1 MAAYV
6 TAMPP
11 TSSLAGR
18 TAVVTGGSRGIGL
31 AIAEALLAAG
41 AGVVIAGRKAPALSA
56 AAQHLAPYGERLLT
70 VSANVGEPA
79 DRRALVDAAVE
90 RFGGLSILVNNAAAN
105 PVYGKLEDTEPWAF
119 DKIVQVNL
127 AAPFELAKLALPHLT
142 AGDRGDVVNVSS
154 IGGLRPEPGLGI
166 YSVSKAALNSL
177 TKVMAREWGPRGVR
191 VNAICPGLI
200 KTDFSEALW
209 SDERTAGHLVRNTP
223 LQRIGAP
230 EDIGAAVLALVTGA
244 GAYMTGHVLVADGGY
259 TV

>member
-1 MAAYV
+1 
-6 TAMPP
+6 MPSSP
-11 TSSLAGR
+11 TLAGR
-18 TAVVTGGSRGIGL
+18 TALVTGGSRGIGL
-31 AIAEALLAAG
+31 AIAEALLEAG
-41 AGVVIAGRKAPALSA
+41 ADIVIAGRKQPALSA
-56 AAQHLAPYGERLLT
+56 AAQHLTPYAEHLLT
-70 VSANVGEPA
+70 VSANVGDPE
-79 DRRALVDAAVE
+79 DRARLVDATVE

-105 PVYGKLEDTEPWAF
+105 PVYGKVEDTEPWAF
-119 DKIVQVNL
+119 DKIMQVNV

-142 AGDRGDVVNVSS
+142 AADRGDVVNVSS

-177 TKVMAREWGPRGVR
+177 TKVMAREWGPRGVH

-223 LQRIGAP
+223 LQRIGEPA
-230 EDIGAAVLALVTGA
+230 DIGAAVLNLVSAA